1 MSHFNHNLQ
10 AEKQLELQMFKL
22 YYNEREIE
30 ELQEELGK
38 RNDGMK
44 KETRKREKIEEEIRE
59 KKKEQGALSRELTK
73 IDQDIKQSVSVA
85 VPLKLAAL
93 CVDCGSQANFSSD
106 L

>member
-1 MSHFNHNLQ
+1 M
-10 AEKQLELQMFKL
+10 ELQMFKL

-73 IDQDIKQSVSVA
+73 IDQDIKQSVSVTA
-85 VPLKLAAL
+85 QLKLAAL
-93 CVDCGSQANFSSD
+93 CVDCGSQANFFV
-106 L
+106 